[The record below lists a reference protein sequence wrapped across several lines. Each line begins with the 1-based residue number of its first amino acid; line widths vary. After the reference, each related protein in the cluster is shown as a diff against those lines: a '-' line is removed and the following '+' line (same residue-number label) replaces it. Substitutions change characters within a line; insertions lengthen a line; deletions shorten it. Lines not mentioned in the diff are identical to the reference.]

1 MHSILCTLLPFHD
14 YLVLW
19 FARSVCAAD
28 VKRGGNWIRSSMVL
42 VCIAPLCM
50 RLAVHSQLIQ
60 LYRISYII
68 KILEC
73 SWCCHVSS
81 HAVALRLAHSLILHQ
96 CGSHRL
102 WPSDKWARL
111 QRKMNFNPLHL
122 CHLTKWKAWLPAIAY
137 LKCLIPPLKNLF
149 TWIRDN

>member
-1 MHSILCTLLPFHD
+1 MHSILCTLLPFQD

-42 VCIAPLCM
+42 ACIAPLCM

-60 LYRISYII
+60 LYSIS
-68 KILEC
+68 KRFSSVLGAVTCLHMLWRSAWPIL
-73 SWCCHVSS
+73 SFSINV
-81 HAVALRLAHSLILHQ
+81 AVTGYGQVTNELAFSERWISIHYTCATTI
-96 CGSHRL
+96 
-102 WPSDKWARL
+102 
-111 QRKMNFNPLHL
+111 
-122 CHLTKWKAWLPAIAY
+122 TKWKAWLPAIAY